1 MFLLCDN
8 NLWNWYAYAFL
19 KAYLRLIVTIIYT
32 YFNNLSVFLVGFYV
46 WQALGIGLA

>member
-1 MFLLCDN
+1 MGLLWDN

-32 YFNNLSVFLVGFYV
+32 YFNNLPVFCWVFMYGKR
-46 WQALGIGLA
+46 WALG

>member
-1 MFLLCDN
+1 MGLLWDN

-19 KAYLRLIVTIIYT
+19 KAYLRLIVTIIYN
-32 YFNNLSVFLVGFYV
+32 YFNNLPGFLVGFYV